1 MSAWKDLPRRS
12 WALIDK
18 FAWSGVQKFSDFR
31 EQILRYATY
40 LSYLEQM
47 QNNNGIPL
55 NWGASDRDE
64 VMSIPDLRD
73 RAFKMANELLGAY
86 DQVSETGKS
95 LRDIL
100 VPFYSWIEVNA
111 KRYVQLIKNAI
122 TEDMAGEVV
131 LRLFKGKM
139 LNAPYYALKIGKAYI
154 MINLFAMLIQAF
166 NKFFWP
172 EDEDKLPPDVQE
184 RPHITLG
191 HDSKGNVLYFD
202 KVGNVVDNLEWFA
215 GDTFRSDMKDIL
227 NGKLTFTDWVQKI
240 TAAPFSKA
248 INSLTPLIKLPMEL
262 ATGRSLY
269 PDITRPQPIRDNLKY
284 IAQSF
289 GLSWPY
295 KVLKGEPRNDWH
307 EFRNIFLYSADAD
320 QAAYF
325 YTLDLVR
332 QFQERVLHRRMDG
345 FSQTERGN
353 ALQKF
358 KAALRLD
365 DMDAAKRYLE
375 QYYRLGGKTQGFKTS
390 MRNMYPLHSLS
401 KNDQRRFLRWI
412 SDDDRKYVERADK
425 YFRSIAGKFLR

>member
-139 LNAPYYALKIGKAYI
+139 
-154 MINLFAMLIQAF
+154 
-166 NKFFWP
+166 
-172 EDEDKLPPDVQE
+172 
-184 RPHITLG
+184 
-191 HDSKGNVLYFD
+191 
-202 KVGNVVDNLEWFA
+202 
-215 GDTFRSDMKDIL
+215 
-227 NGKLTFTDWVQKI
+227 
-240 TAAPFSKA
+240 
-248 INSLTPLIKLPMEL
+248 
-262 ATGRSLY
+262 
-269 PDITRPQPIRDNLKY
+269 
-284 IAQSF
+284 
-289 GLSWPY
+289 
-295 KVLKGEPRNDWH
+295 
-307 EFRNIFLYSADAD
+307 
-320 QAAYF
+320 
-325 YTLDLVR
+325 
-332 QFQERVLHRRMDG
+332 
-345 FSQTERGN
+345 
-353 ALQKF
+353 
-358 KAALRLD
+358 
-365 DMDAAKRYLE
+365 
-375 QYYRLGGKTQGFKTS
+375 
-390 MRNMYPLHSLS
+390 
-401 KNDQRRFLRWI
+401 
-412 SDDDRKYVERADK
+412 
-425 YFRSIAGKFLR
+425 